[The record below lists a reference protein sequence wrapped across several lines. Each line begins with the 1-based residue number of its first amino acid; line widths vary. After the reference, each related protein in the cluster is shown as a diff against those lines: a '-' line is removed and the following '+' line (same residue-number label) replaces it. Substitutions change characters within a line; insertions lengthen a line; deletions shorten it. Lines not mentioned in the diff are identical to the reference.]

1 MAAPTILRRS
11 ASVLKNRVMT
21 EPLSPADVTAD
32 HFRPH
37 IDKDFRIPGWPHP
50 MALTAVETGNLKGGQ
65 ADAGRREPF
74 TLIFR
79 GPPREVMR
87 EGFYTLQLDGG
98 PWFNLYIMPI
108 LTAGNDR
115 QDYQAL
121 FN

>member
-1 MAAPTILRRS
+1 
-11 ASVLKNRVMT
+11 MT

-37 IDKDFRIPGWPHP
+37 IGKDFRIPGWPHP
-50 MALTAVETGNLKGGQ
+50 MALTAVETGSVKGGQ
-65 ADAGRREPF
+65 VDAGRREPF